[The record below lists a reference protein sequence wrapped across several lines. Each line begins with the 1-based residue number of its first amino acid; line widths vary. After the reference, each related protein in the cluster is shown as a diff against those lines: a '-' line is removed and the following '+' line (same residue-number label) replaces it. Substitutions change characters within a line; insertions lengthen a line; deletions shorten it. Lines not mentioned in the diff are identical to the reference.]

1 MKSDHNKIGIRLR
14 IKARL
19 KVRSLLTSM
28 LYLILLNSA
37 PAYSEQV
44 IYDQDEYKVSL
55 DGLFDLYYGSD
66 FSSSHNS
73 VKQFATQAIRNEQL
87 NVNLVYLGSTVELER
102 IKLRL
107 AAQGGNS
114 VDINYSSE
122 SNPQVRYL
130 QEAYLGY
137 SILDNLEIVGGIYL
151 SHIGQESFIS
161 VSNINYQRSLIA
173 DYSPYYE
180 SGAKFIYKPD
190 EDLEFQFHLLNG
202 WQNITNNSYEDG
214 DLGYGTY
221 LKYQI
226 DPSLYLMHATYVG
239 NINYSSNNYDGL
251 RIFNDLGFGYKIN
264 ELTELVGSYDFGFQ
278 EVGEAIDN
286 DYSFWNGFSVS
297 LGHKLTEKL
306 RLGTRVEG
314 FFDSDNLIV
323 STKNSA
329 PFKVWGGSLNVDYYL
344 LNDLWLR
351 GEVRYLK
358 SADSVFDLGGDARQQ
373 NISNVYSLSY
383 KF

>member
-180 SGAKFIYKPD
+180 SGAKFIY
-190 EDLEFQFHLLNG
+190 
-202 WQNITNNSYEDG
+202 
-214 DLGYGTY
+214 
-221 LKYQI
+221 
-226 DPSLYLMHATYVG
+226 
-239 NINYSSNNYDGL
+239 
-251 RIFNDLGFGYKIN
+251 
-264 ELTELVGSYDFGFQ
+264 
-278 EVGEAIDN
+278 
-286 DYSFWNGFSVS
+286 
-297 LGHKLTEKL
+297 
-306 RLGTRVEG
+306 
-314 FFDSDNLIV
+314 
-323 STKNSA
+323 
-329 PFKVWGGSLNVDYYL
+329 
-344 LNDLWLR
+344 
-351 GEVRYLK
+351 
-358 SADSVFDLGGDARQQ
+358 
-373 NISNVYSLSY
+373 
-383 KF
+383 